1 MAEGGIRSGGSPL
14 AELPEMLARVLERR
28 VAGSGRWVQ
37 GIQGPVGSG
46 KSTLVGGLAQRL
58 SKQGIATAIL
68 SLDDLYRPYAPDG
81 PGRGPPGSHDVE
93 TGIRV
98 LEAFRRGDAPLSLP
112 RFDKAA
118 RDGAGDRVGD
128 EEVGSPR
135 LLLFE
140 GWFLGCSAAD
150 GYGDL
155 WTRVD
160 DLWVLRAPGTSQI
173 REWRHQ
179 AEEGRRRGGHGL
191 SVEEV
196 DALLDRMLGALPPE
210 VHGAVTPAPGDPR
223 EAAQTVP
230 PASLVVDLDARR
242 RVVRVRATA
251 IRVAPPRP
259 LSPPDP

>member
-1 MAEGGIRSGGSPL
+1 
-14 AELPEMLARVLERR
+14 MLARVLERR
-28 VAGSGRWVQ
+28 VGASGRWVQ

-58 SKQGIATAIL
+58 SRQGIATAIL
-68 SLDDLYRPYAPDG
+68 SLDDLYRPYAPHG
-81 PGRGPPGSHDVE
+81 PGRGPPGTHDVGA
-93 TGIRV
+93 GIRA
-98 LEAFRRGDAPLSLP
+98 LEAFRAGEAPLSLP

-118 RDGAGDRVGD
+118 RDGAGDRVSD
-128 EEVGSPR
+128 EEVGNPS

-140 GWFLGCSAAD
+140 GWFLGCSAAA

-155 WTRVD
+155 WAKVD
-160 DLWVLRAPGTSQI
+160 DLWLLRAPGESQI

-210 VHGAVTPAPGDPR
+210 SHGAVTPPPGDLR
-223 EAAQTVP
+223 EPPATVP

-242 RVVRVRATA
+242 RVIRVRAAA
-251 IRVAPPRP
+251 IRVPPPRP